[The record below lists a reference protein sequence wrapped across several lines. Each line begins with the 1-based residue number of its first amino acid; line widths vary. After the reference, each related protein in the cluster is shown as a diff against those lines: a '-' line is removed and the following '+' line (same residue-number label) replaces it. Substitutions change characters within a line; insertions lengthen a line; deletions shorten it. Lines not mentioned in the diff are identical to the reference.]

1 MNPPKKILC
10 ILILVFSFFLS
21 YSQSEKINGIQIKV
35 PDGFVYQEENKSID
49 FWLNKDDKKLFG
61 IQYVKK
67 NSSHSSYE
75 SRKAIKSDSETTEYI
90 DFTTLE
96 ILGNKYDIQTN
107 INWDTQVVLT
117 TTFVYREGYLYTLT
131 YGFEFDIEKLAIDKK
146 YAANLYQRITKETIN
161 FIKMILTS

>member
-10 ILILVFSFFLS
+10 ILILVFSFFLG
-21 YSQSEKINGIQIKV
+21 YSQDVTINGIQIKV
-35 PDGFVYQEENKSID
+35 PDGLVYQEENKSVD
-49 FWLNKDDKKLFG
+49 LWLNEVDKKVFL

-75 SRKAIKSDSETTEYI
+75 NRKALKKDSETTEYI
-90 DFTTLE
+90 DFVTLE
-96 ILGNKYDIQTN
+96 ILGKKYDIQTN
-107 INWDTQVVLT
+107 INWNTQVVLT

-131 YGFEFDIEKLAIDKK
+131 YGFQIDFEKLALDKK
-146 YAANLYQRITKETIN
+146 YAANIYQRITKETIY